1 VSKTALGIRPFSR
14 LRRKNSEYKILLVQS
29 FRKLKGDLTGS
40 SNSKSFSVEKIQ
52 ELIRNNT
59 TITVIQHTS
68 SYNSATQLDPP
79 ISSYSNTVY
88 TERGK
93 EADIH
98 KARSLKCQYIT
109 RATSASSKLYNREP
123 ISTIDTY
130 KNGKNANIY
139 SSTSPGR
146 GISRLSRC
154 GISSVTSGLNPFVRR
169 HLNFAWP
176 LQGR

>member
-1 VSKTALGIRPFSR
+1 VSKTALGIRPFSS

-29 FRKLKGDLTGS
+29 FGELKGDLTGS

-68 SYNSATQLDPP
+68 SYNSATRLDPP
-79 ISSYSNTVY
+79 IPSCSNTVY
-88 TERGK
+88 TERWK

-123 ISTIDTY
+123 SSTIDTY
-130 KNGKNANIY
+130 KNGKNAYIY
-139 SSTSPGR
+139 SSIFAQQRRLRTFKVWRLLSQIWPELLCQTSP
-146 GISRLSRC
+146 
-154 GISSVTSGLNPFVRR
+154 
-169 HLNFAWP
+169 
-176 LQGR
+176 